1 MEGARETYLPKGTG
15 RGATSPGIMT
25 PPFHLSAS
33 CSPPVTPSPVG
44 GSSPSALPLSAAEVG
59 EAGPPS
65 SVCCKQRELLAAQTP
80 TNPASA
86 PPRPEP
92 TPSLPE
98 PLLADCPW
106 RLHSSPGSTARGAAG
121 ASGFIRCVGTSV
133 LSAQRRHCTPLPP
146 SPLLLL
152 PFPPSLFPARLLPH
166 FCNSRHS

>member
-15 RGATSPGIMT
+15 RGATTPGIMT

-33 CSPPVTPSPVG
+33 CSPRS
-44 GSSPSALPLSAAEVG
+44 LPPLLEGVLHQPFPFLLLRWGRLDHPLLFAVNR
-59 EAGPPS
+59 
-65 SVCCKQRELLAAQTP
+65 RELLAAQTP

-146 SPLLLL
+146 IGLSYGPGRWPSNLLGG
-152 PFPPSLFPARLLPH
+152 S
-166 FCNSRHS
+166 